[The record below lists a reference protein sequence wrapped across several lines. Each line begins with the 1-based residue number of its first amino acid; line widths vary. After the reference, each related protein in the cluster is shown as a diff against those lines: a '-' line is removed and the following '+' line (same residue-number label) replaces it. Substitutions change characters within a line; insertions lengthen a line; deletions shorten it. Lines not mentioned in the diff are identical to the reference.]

1 MTPHISEPPERARR
15 YAAAITSTL
24 LLLTSLTV
32 LFATHAYGQSK
43 TTKLADLTS
52 ANEKPVSL
60 TYKTFYLNNLTAPH
74 DANEIQNDLRNM
86 LPNAKLFYVPSQSAI
101 SVRGSADDIAL
112 AQKILTDLDRTRKVY
127 RLTYTITETGDG
139 QPAGK
144 QQVALVVASGGKSD
158 LKQGSKV
165 PIVIGVYPQTNE
177 AEQSN
182 VQYQDIGLEIEST
195 LDNYAEGARLRT
207 RIAQSAVAE
216 EKSGIGVQDPV
227 FRQSTLDS
235 TAILVPGKPLILGS
249 LDLPGTNRRQQVEV
263 VAETIP

>member
-1 MTPHISEPPERARR
+1 M
-15 YAAAITSTL
+15 L
-24 LLLTSLTV
+24 LLLV
-32 LFATHAYGQSK
+32 PFATHAYAQSK

-74 DANEIQNDLRNM
+74 DANDIQTDLRNM
-86 LPNAKLFYVPSQSAI
+86 LPTAKLYYVPAQSAI
-101 SVRGSADDIAL
+101 SVRGSAEDIAL
-112 AQKILTDLDRTRKVY
+112 AQKILSDLDRTRKVY
-127 RLTYTITETGDG
+127 RLTYTITETDNG

-144 QQVALVVASGGKSD
+144 QHVALVVVSGGQSD
-158 LKQGSKV
+158 VKQGNKV

-177 AEQSN
+177 AQQSN
-182 VQYQDIGLEIEST
+182 VQYQDIGLEIEAT
-195 LDNYAEGARLRT
+195 LDSYAEGAARLRT
-207 RIAQSAVAE
+207 KIAQSAVAE

-263 VAETIP
+263 VAESIP